1 MSRLSIQL
9 FGTVRVTLKG
19 EPVTRFE
26 SDKARALLAYLAVE
40 ADRAHQREK
49 LAGML
54 WPESTEQVAR
64 AYLRRLLVNVRRAV
78 GDYEADPPP
87 LHITRQT
94 IQFNVLSDAW
104 VDVTAFLR
112 LVHTRGLTDQETI
125 HQLEEAVELYRGGF
139 LEGFSLAGSPAFEEW
154 ALLNREHFH
163 RLVMDA
169 LRRLAEGYER
179 QGEFGRAL
187 PHAWRQVELD
197 PWREQAHLQVMRL
210 LALNGQR
217 GASLAQ
223 YEACR
228 RLLRDELGVQ
238 PSAETTELYEAIC
251 KGELVARTMEQPGDG
266 ARSSFK
272 PPAPL
277 YNLPSQATPLSG
289 RKKEL
294 AALEALLADAAV
306 RLVTITGPGGIGKTR
321 LALAAGAR
329 LSDDQRAAQAGQTAP
344 GFPHGII
351 FVPLAP
357 LALPEDLAPAI
368 AQSLGLSL
376 QRGQDQL
383 LDSLR
388 HRQLLLILDS
398 FEHLLA
404 GVGLL
409 IDIMRAA
416 PGVKLLVTS
425 REQLQLQGEH
435 LFPIHG
441 LTYPGQD
448 PTPSS
453 LADMDV
459 GAYVAAYPAIKLFVE
474 TVHRVQ
480 PGFELCPD
488 DATVVTRIC
497 RLVEGMPLAL
507 ELAASWADSLSLSE
521 ILTEARQSLGF
532 LQVQWR
538 DVPERQRSMR
548 AVFDASWQR
557 LSEAEQVMFCQ
568 LSVFRGG
575 FSREAASRVVIGA
588 EATPHLLATL
598 VRKSFLQ
605 HDQTDARYQIHEL
618 LRQYGAGKLARDP
631 ALEAAA
637 RDQHSRY
644 YCDLLGQQ
652 EMGIK
657 AGVLHEIMH
666 DIQGD
671 IENVRAGCMWAATEG
686 PLQRLEQAVNP
697 LGWFYYRGYAS
708 FQQGE
713 ITYEGLGDALAAAE
727 TRPPSG
733 TAPQRTMARILA
745 WRSLFRTYAYD
756 LQTSERL
763 LDESRAHLD
772 ALALADE
779 DTVLERALIS
789 TQSGYNYLY
798 ADPTKARR
806 LYAEGLELY
815 RQIGH
820 KLGIADALLALGRA
834 DARLGALEEAREAMT
849 QAVSL
854 CRDMGDLV
862 RESES
867 VAELGAVVAQRQ
879 FRFQE
884 AEDLIRQSLTLAPE
898 TNRHG
903 TAYGLA
909 SLSGVQLL
917 TGRFVEAETTSTQ
930 GIAFWEDLGLR
941 VWILRVSFVLARARL
956 HAGEYR
962 AARDQADAM
971 VSLGLEISWVRGV
984 IYGKIVLGEVALA
997 RSAFAQSYRILQ
1009 KSRSHLKQFA
1019 DDSWDVNQS
1028 AWLGLAARGLERA
1041 PEAWRHL
1048 STALEWAGRNHQFY
1062 ELMVALAGIALLLAD
1077 AGKAEQAVE
1086 VYACAS
1092 SHPFVANSQWF
1103 EDVAGA
1109 EVSTVAAQ
1117 LPPKVAQVAFA
1128 RGQAADPWQVAK
1140 ELMLQNH
1147 V

>member
-1 MSRLSIQL
+1 
-9 FGTVRVTLKG
+9 
-19 EPVTRFE
+19 
-26 SDKARALLAYLAVE
+26 AVE

-64 AYLRRLLVNVRRAV
+64 AYLRRMLVNVRRAV

-94 IQFNVLSDAW
+94 IQFSVLSDAW

-112 LVHTRGLTDQETI
+112 LVHTRGLTDQQTVQ
-125 HQLEEAVELYRGGF
+125 QLEDAVELYRGGF

-154 ALLNREHFH
+154 ALLNREHLH

-169 LRRLAEGYER
+169 LRRLAERYER

-251 KGELVARTMEQPGDG
+251 KGELIVRTMEQPDDR
-266 ARSSFK
+266 AWSSFK

-277 YNLPSQATPLSG
+277 YNLPSQATPLFG

-306 RLVTITGPGGIGKTR
+306 RLVTIAGPGGIGKTR
-321 LALAAGAR
+321 LALAAGAH
-329 LSDDQRAAQAGQTAP
+329 LTDDQRAAQAGQTAP
-344 GFPHGII
+344 GFPHGVV

-357 LALPEDLAPAI
+357 LALPDDLAPAI

-404 GVGLL
+404 GVDLL

-435 LFPIHG
+435 LFPIQG

-448 PTPSS
+448 PTPSA

-459 GAYVAAYPAIKLFVE
+459 GPYVAAYPAIKLFVE
-474 TVHRVQ
+474 TVRRVQ

-507 ELAASWADSLSLSE
+507 ELAAAWADSLSLGE
-521 ILTEARQSLGF
+521 ILAEARESLGF
-532 LQVQWR
+532 LQVEWR

-548 AVFDASWQR
+548 AVFDSSWQR
-557 LSEAEQVMFCQ
+557 LSEAEQVVFCQ

-575 FSREAASRVVIGA
+575 FTREAAGQVVTGA
-588 EATPHLLATL
+588 EASPQRLATL

-605 HDQTDARYQIHEL
+605 HYPAESRYQIHEL
-618 LRQYGAGKLARDP
+618 LRQYGAEKLAHDP
-631 ALEAAA
+631 TLEAAV
-637 RDQHSRY
+637 RDEHSRY

-666 DIQGD
+666 AIQGD

-713 ITYEGLGDALAAAE
+713 ITFRGLGDALAADE
-727 TRPPSG
+727 TRPPSS
-733 TAPQRTMARILA
+733 TANAQRTMARILA

-772 ALALADE
+772 GLALADE
-779 DTVLERALIS
+779 DTVFERALIS
-789 TQSGYNYLY
+789 NQSGYNYLY
-798 ADPTKARR
+798 ADPKKAQR

-815 RQIGH
+815 RRIGH
-820 KLGIADALLALGRA
+820 KLGMADALLALGRA
-834 DARLGALEEAREAMT
+834 DAHLGALEEAREAMT
-849 QAVSL
+849 QSVSL

-862 RESES
+862 RQSES
-867 VAELGAVVAQRQ
+867 VAELGALVARKQ

-884 AEDLIRQSLTLAPE
+884 AEDL
-898 TNRHG
+898 
-903 TAYGLA
+903 
-909 SLSGVQLL
+909 
-917 TGRFVEAETTSTQ
+917 
-930 GIAFWEDLGLR
+930 
-941 VWILRVSFVLARARL
+941 
-956 HAGEYR
+956 
-962 AARDQADAM
+962 
-971 VSLGLEISWVRGV
+971 
-984 IYGKIVLGEVALA
+984 
-997 RSAFAQSYRILQ
+997 
-1009 KSRSHLKQFA
+1009 
-1019 DDSWDVNQS
+1019 
-1028 AWLGLAARGLERA
+1028 
-1041 PEAWRHL
+1041 
-1048 STALEWAGRNHQFY
+1048 
-1062 ELMVALAGIALLLAD
+1062 
-1077 AGKAEQAVE
+1077 
-1086 VYACAS
+1086 
-1092 SHPFVANSQWF
+1092 
-1103 EDVAGA
+1103 
-1109 EVSTVAAQ
+1109 
-1117 LPPKVAQVAFA
+1117 
-1128 RGQAADPWQVAK
+1128 
-1140 ELMLQNH
+1140 
-1147 V
+1147 